1 MMAADESPVDTE
13 LDWDANDFDVDS
25 MNPAMSHGLI
35 PPPPDYHSG
44 CDTSLLSEEPPAL
57 SPIDQSDDGRP
68 RWQCAVCNSQKWR
81 WMAGGYRCEDC
92 GHDRFYDANQSTGR
106 WVFVPHGS
114 PIPHLGDSLA
124 GNDQKLGDP
133 GPSRPPSS
141 AGGGERQAESE
152 LATTDP
158 SVDPDTMFPM
168 SRRQRR
174 AARRLDATGC
184 GVKTGVGHNDNNQQ
198 SGLGAINNGL
208 SLGGQQQLDRQTSG
222 GNQWRDDMLKGLNTL
237 ATKKKDDDWN
247 LKKGPSPGVK
257 YRGGTPPAPPSWS
270 YAKDDLRAFQKWER
284 KVEIWKIQ
292 VATYLPP
299 NEAAMLLY
307 CSLKGEAEEEL
318 EWCDVKMINNDN
330 GVQYIIDS
338 LRQPLMTR
346 AVYLKR
352 RYLHEFEYIQR
363 GANETIRAF
372 CNRYN
377 RVERSLHSVG
387 IDVQGMYDSESR
399 GSRLLER
406 LRLGLDQQRLILVAS
421 GQSLQFDVIREAA
434 QIQFPEHRPTPAVV
448 YSREF
453 DNPGR
458 SESSQASRPSQPY
471 QRPLDKGHSKGKGK
485 GNSKT
490 SHGSGPS
497 KTYVTEVSNEQPQDQ
512 EDDDEPQQEA
522 DDAEPLDDADEV
534 GETADD
540 DQSNTLEEDLAEVAR
555 CLTVTARRLQGITLG
570 RKFSGPPKS
579 LQQRKAESHCAV
591 CGERGHWKGDPE
603 CKQSGGTD
611 SGTGKGGSK
620 QKGSNDRKQQ
630 SGGKKVFQVSH
641 PGGYHREVAFND
653 TPEYDKSNPSD
664 ETYGKAFT
672 SFMVWVPD
680 FKINQVYGN
689 TANSFNHYLILDTA
703 CQKTC
708 CSTSW
713 LTSWENHVMKFN
725 IYPKTF
731 PCREPFEFGH
741 GPTQY
746 SEQHA
751 LLFSCFDG
759 TPETTCIIGASVLPT
774 TNDIPLLG
782 SNQLLREAL
791 GAIINLP
798 ENQAHLTKLGC
809 TVPIL
814 MLNGHL
820 ALDISAFPSHVDQ
833 TMQWKF
839 VHEHADLKSID
850 EFATVEN
857 LMATREPSL
866 KSAAPD
872 LHDQPD
878 FSNSIAA
885 TADASSTQMASA
897 LATLRGSSVPCRDP
911 ASTSDDPSMPSRSST
926 SNVAAASGSNEHGT
940 DASSVGQGNRP
951 MRAPEVQSVWKPPRQ
966 VQSVPAVRKEMA
978 MERRS
983 SKVGRTSSIAK
994 AAAAAAFTI
1003 LVNSCALQGQAV
1015 PAQVLPGT
1023 CSGSTM
1029 PPSGFHARAE
1039 EFIETF
1045 EGIEDP
1051 IGFSQEKPGRESGGV
1066 RGRRGDGGLRL
1077 GPGPRRAQSGLK
1089 KGAQTWLTGH
1099 LKAQQKIYENEMK
1112 IMDNIPCY
1120 RTLHL
1125 EGPHTD
1131 VLTLDLMEIFAGRGR
1146 VSELAPRFGLRAV
1159 QPIDMKY
1166 GHNLH
1171 APEVRDMVLR
1181 AVYNLKPLL
1190 LMIEWP
1196 CKQLR
1201 DEDRPLVRFGVE
1213 LCRLQDEG
1221 RRLYL
1226 GENPLRSRIWDEP
1239 EVQSLRDD
1247 PDCLQVECEAG
1258 AYGAEDS
1265 EGFPIVKP
1273 HRWITNSE
1281 SIAAR
1286 LGEKMTYEQKM
1297 YTKPIEGKE
1306 TKKSGEYCDGLA
1318 LAILSGLREEASIRN
1333 PGRFS
1338 RKVASNQAFYQK
1350 IGSDPATWNNIMAEI
1365 EGRFTSINKKPF
1377 YISLND
1383 PIMKSIRTVVPW
1395 NLKRIQAAWCPTTR
1409 RMPTDFPY
1417 THRACVMVTNDDE
1430 IMIEDEDMTSV
1441 AYPKQRFQKPVRIG
1455 LFIYGDAPEDQDD
1468 QPVIRSGSGPP
1479 SKEDLVPDL
1488 STEIWFENAK
1498 IPKELQSSVARLHC
1512 NLGHPPKAE
1521 IIRILAASGGLSS
1534 ATLNALEALRCG
1546 SCIRLTKPV
1555 KPPTSSTAT
1564 IKHHGFFGDH
1574 LQTDIIYVRIL
1585 TGKAI
1590 PVLGVCCVNTNFHA
1604 ATAIHDRCPETI
1616 LNALKQIWYGPF
1628 GLPMSITPDA
1638 DTAYM
1643 GVCQDWH
1650 VNMGIDY
1657 RMIPTEEA
1665 WKIGKIGRRNAL
1677 LRSLAER
1684 LIDQHGVSTVE
1695 GLQDVLVA
1703 CIFSLNSSTYSHGRS
1718 PYQAVFGRIPRPVG
1732 DLLSDSRALTI
1743 TNTDHDPALRPE
1755 LLRAE
1760 AITALMQISSSQA
1773 VKRALLRKTRN
1784 QNDLANLQP
1793 GQAVAYWRLQG
1804 RSRQHKKG
1812 SWCLARFLAYDPDK
1826 KHAGY
1831 RWARTPF
1838 ALGSTSCD
1846 WPVDGNHGHRLLKIF
1861 NFSKMPEQ
1869 EMTVDDEVFN
1879 FRPHKMTRLEEPRH
1893 DEEQILEGQSDAET
1907 SDDDLSLS
1915 NNRSMT
1921 RQEQKQ
1927 LDREI
1932 PWRDIMELP
1941 KMDFD
1946 AFVGSAQK
1954 EFQGWMKWSGV
1965 VPLTSREAKRVES
1978 NPKLLKRILKSRA
1991 AYRDKARGTGAL
2003 KAKTRVVIIGCG
2015 DPDLRQL
2022 SRDSPTPSRLSEF
2035 VVLAVASSGANKLF
2049 NGDNRIWH
2057 LWLSDAAQAFLQGRQ
2072 DESERSGPIF
2082 MRPPRDPIQE
2092 AAGAFPAELYQVV
2105 GNCYGL
2111 SNAPRVW
2118 FNRVTEELVEHD
2130 FHIHSFDKC
2139 LFYHVGSDGL
2149 LDCVLIV
2156 HVDDFMAT
2164 FSSSFDKTILEGL
2177 FEWGSVTLI
2186 DEDHSG
2192 EYRGKEIKM
2201 LKKPDGRIHY
2211 TVTQQSFLANLQEG
2225 KLKQGRL
2232 KADDLLN
2239 DEEIKEFRSVS
2250 GCIQWLGGQSR
2261 PDLASTASLCN
2272 KGSET
2277 RTSDLG
2283 RLHEALKYA
2292 KLTDT
2297 SGLIFGDVPL
2307 NRASCLVTFADSS
2320 WANAANY
2327 SSQFGVIIALC
2338 PSQVTETICNGLIL
2352 DWKSGRSPRVCRSTL
2367 AAEACAADEGT
2378 DRACYINLVLTELLY
2393 QVPAWRG
2400 DMKLAMVQCTD
2411 AKSLYDCLV
2420 AQNPSVSDKRS
2431 MVQIRSVQQAL
2442 RPSQIRWLPTIL
2454 MVADGLT
2461 KLDVKLREM
2470 LRQWCMF
2477 PKVQLREST
2486 SRSKT
2491 KTSESVIA
2499 Q

>member
-1 MMAADESPVDTE
+1 
-13 LDWDANDFDVDS
+13 
-25 MNPAMSHGLI
+25 
-35 PPPPDYHSG
+35 
-44 CDTSLLSEEPPAL
+44 
-57 SPIDQSDDGRP
+57 
-68 RWQCAVCNSQKWR
+68 
-81 WMAGGYRCEDC
+81 
-92 GHDRFYDANQSTGR
+92 
-106 WVFVPHGS
+106 
-114 PIPHLGDSLA
+114 
-124 GNDQKLGDP
+124 
-133 GPSRPPSS
+133 
-141 AGGGERQAESE
+141 
-152 LATTDP
+152 
-158 SVDPDTMFPM
+158 
-168 SRRQRR
+168 
-174 AARRLDATGC
+174 
-184 GVKTGVGHNDNNQQ
+184 
-198 SGLGAINNGL
+198 
-208 SLGGQQQLDRQTSG
+208 
-222 GNQWRDDMLKGLNTL
+222 
-237 ATKKKDDDWN
+237 
-247 LKKGPSPGVK
+247 
-257 YRGGTPPAPPSWS
+257 
-270 YAKDDLRAFQKWER
+270 
-284 KVEIWKIQ
+284 
-292 VATYLPP
+292 
-299 NEAAMLLY
+299 
-307 CSLKGEAEEEL
+307 
-318 EWCDVKMINNDN
+318 
-330 GVQYIIDS
+330 
-338 LRQPLMTR
+338 
-346 AVYLKR
+346 
-352 RYLHEFEYIQR
+352 
-363 GANETIRAF
+363 
-372 CNRYN
+372 
-377 RVERSLHSVG
+377 
-387 IDVQGMYDSESR
+387 MYDSESR

-731 PCREPFEFGH
+731 PCRKPFEFGH

-1732 DLLSDSRALTI
+1732 DLLSDNRALTI

-1826 KHAGY
+1826 KSCWLQVGKNSIRAGVNQL
-1831 RWARTPF
+1831 RLASGWESWTP
-1838 ALGSTSCD
+1838 STED
-1846 WPVDGNHGHRLLKIF
+1846 LQLLKDARR
-1861 NFSKMPEQ
+1861 NVAQGLWLDDSGPPPTEEQ

-1893 DEEQILEGQSDAET
+1893 DEEQILEGQPLVPLPEASAYDAPEPYNLATVPAAPTSDAET

-2211 TVTQQSFLANLQEG
+2211 TVTQQSFLANLQ
-2225 KLKQGRL
+2225 
-2232 KADDLLN
+2232 
-2239 DEEIKEFRSVS
+2239 VS

-2352 DWKSGRSPRVCRSTL
+2352 HFK
-2367 AAEACAADEGT
+2367 
-2378 DRACYINLVLTELLY
+2378 
-2393 QVPAWRG
+2393 
-2400 DMKLAMVQCTD
+2400 
-2411 AKSLYDCLV
+2411 
-2420 AQNPSVSDKRS
+2420 
-2431 MVQIRSVQQAL
+2431 
-2442 RPSQIRWLPTIL
+2442 
-2454 MVADGLT
+2454 
-2461 KLDVKLREM
+2461 VKNKD
-2470 LRQWCMF
+2470 Q
-2477 PKVQLREST
+2477 
-2486 SRSKT
+2486 
-2491 KTSESVIA
+2491 
-2499 Q
+2499 

>member
-708 CSTSW
+708 CSASW

-759 TPETTCIIGASVLPT
+759 TPETTCIIGASILPT

>member
-184 GVKTGVGHNDNNQQ
+184 GVKTGAGHNDNNQQ

-458 SESSQASRPSQPY
+458 SESSQASRPSQPF

-497 KTYVTEVSNEQPQDQ
+497 KTYVTEVSNEQPQDL

-555 CLTVTARRLQGITLG
+555 CLIVTARRLQGITLG

-620 QKGSNDRKQQ
+620 PKGSNDRKQQ

-926 SNVAAASGSNEHGT
+926 SNVAATSGSHEHGT

-1051 IGFSQEKPGRESGGV
+1051 IGFSQERPGGESGGV
-1066 RGRRGDGGLRL
+1066 GGRRGDGGLRL

-1112 IMDNIPCY
+1112 IMDSIPCY

-1171 APEVRDMVLR
+1171 DPEVRDMVLR

-1196 CKQLR
+1196 CTFWNIFNENLNYSQRLEVLEQLR

-1213 LCRLQDEG
+1213 LCRLQDESH
-1221 RRLYL
+1221 RLYL
-1226 GENPLRSRIWDEP
+1226 CENPLRSRIWDEP

-1350 IGSDPATWNNIMAEI
+1350 IGSDPATWNNILAEI

-1383 PIMKSIRTVVPW
+1383 LIMKSIKTVVPW

-1441 AYPKQRFQKPVRIG
+1441 TYPKQRCQKPVRIG

-1488 STEIWFENAK
+1488 NTEIWFENAK

-1512 NLGHPPKAE
+1512 NLGHPPQAE

-1585 TGKAI
+1585 TGKAV

-1604 ATAIHDRCPETI
+1604 ATAVHDRCPETI

-1826 KHAGY
+1826 KSCWLQVGKNSIRAGVNQL
-1831 RWARTPF
+1831 RLASGWESWTP
-1838 ALGSTSCD
+1838 STED
-1846 WPVDGNHGHRLLKIF
+1846 LQLLKDTRR
-1861 NFSKMPEQ
+1861 NVAQGLWLDDSGPPPTEEQ

-1893 DEEQILEGQSDAET
+1893 DEEQILEGQP
-1907 SDDDLSLS
+1907 L
-1915 NNRSMT
+1915 
-1921 RQEQKQ
+1921 
-1927 LDREI
+1927 
-1932 PWRDIMELP
+1932 
-1941 KMDFD
+1941 
-1946 AFVGSAQK
+1946 
-1954 EFQGWMKWSGV
+1954 
-1965 VPLTSREAKRVES
+1965 VPLPEASAYDAPEPYNLATV
-1978 NPKLLKRILKSRA
+1978 PAAPTLL
-1991 AYRDKARGTGAL
+1991 
-2003 KAKTRVVIIGCG
+2003 
-2015 DPDLRQL
+2015 PL
-2022 SRDSPTPSRLSEF
+2022 SR
-2035 VVLAVASSGANKLF
+2035 G
-2049 NGDNRIWH
+2049 
-2057 LWLSDAAQAFLQGRQ
+2057 
-2072 DESERSGPIF
+2072 
-2082 MRPPRDPIQE
+2082 M
-2092 AAGAFPAELYQVV
+2092 
-2105 GNCYGL
+2105 
-2111 SNAPRVW
+2111 
-2118 FNRVTEELVEHD
+2118 
-2130 FHIHSFDKC
+2130 
-2139 LFYHVGSDGL
+2139 
-2149 LDCVLIV
+2149 
-2156 HVDDFMAT
+2156 
-2164 FSSSFDKTILEGL
+2164 
-2177 FEWGSVTLI
+2177 
-2186 DEDHSG
+2186 DHTHTS
-2192 EYRGKEIKM
+2192 
-2201 LKKPDGRIHY
+2201 
-2211 TVTQQSFLANLQEG
+2211 
-2225 KLKQGRL
+2225 LKQTTSHSRTYSDNSIHFSKRPYNNNNYYKSNIHRTYTSNTSINDTSQSTWIHQRSNSLVRGQASVRYHRL
-2232 KADDLLN
+2232 HDNDVPQQHRTHHQHNRLHQFQNKDQQLKTHNHKSWHDLL
-2239 DEEIKEFRSVS
+2239 
-2250 GCIQWLGGQSR
+2250 Q
-2261 PDLASTASLCN
+2261 
-2272 KGSET
+2272 
-2277 RTSDLG
+2277 
-2283 RLHEALKYA
+2283 
-2292 KLTDT
+2292 
-2297 SGLIFGDVPL
+2297 PL
-2307 NRASCLVTFADSS
+2307 NH
-2320 WANAANY
+2320 N
-2327 SSQFGVIIALC
+2327 
-2338 PSQVTETICNGLIL
+2338 
-2352 DWKSGRSPRVCRSTL
+2352 KH
-2367 AAEACAADEGT
+2367 
-2378 DRACYINLVLTELLY
+2378 
-2393 QVPAWRG
+2393 
-2400 DMKLAMVQCTD
+2400 
-2411 AKSLYDCLV
+2411 
-2420 AQNPSVSDKRS
+2420 
-2431 MVQIRSVQQAL
+2431 
-2442 RPSQIRWLPTIL
+2442 L
-2454 MVADGLT
+2454 M
-2461 KLDVKLREM
+2461 
-2470 LRQWCMF
+2470 
-2477 PKVQLREST
+2477 
-2486 SRSKT
+2486 SR
-2491 KTSESVIA
+2491 
-2499 Q
+2499 